1 MIINNRGIH
10 VMEKIVSGSV
20 ELHSLTEDELDES
33 LEILMQD
40 EQFEQDLINSFNDQ
54 MYIVKSNAPNPI
66 WTLCSITMR
75 MIRILPMTEVI
86 PVDEWGFNYQ
96 KDDNL
101 IECLVGT
108 NLIKIPKKY
117 VQQGEWH

>member
-1 MIINNRGIH
+1 
-10 VMEKIVSGSV
+10 MEKIISGSV
-20 ELHSLTEDELDES
+20 PVDISGDEEIEES
-33 LEILMQD
+33 LEILMKD

-54 MYIVKSNAPNPI
+54 MYIIKETAPNPI

-75 MIRILPMTEVI
+75 MIRILPRTEVI
-86 PVDEWGFNYQ
+86 PIDEWSFTYQ

-108 NLIKIPKKY
+108 NLVKVPKKY

>member
-1 MIINNRGIH
+1 
-10 VMEKIVSGSV
+10 MEKIVSGSLSV
-20 ELHSLTEDELDES
+20 QIVDDEELEEG

-40 EQFEQDLINSFNDQ
+40 AQFEQDLINSFNDQ
-54 MYIVKSNAPNPI
+54 MYVIKSSAPNPI

-75 MIRILPMTEVI
+75 MVRILPMTEVI
-86 PVDEWGFNYQ
+86 PVDEWNFSHQ

-117 VQQGEWH
+117 VEQGEWH

>member
-1 MIINNRGIH
+1 
-10 VMEKIVSGSV
+10 MEKIVSGSV

>member
-1 MIINNRGIH
+1 
-10 VMEKIVSGSV
+10 MEKIVSGSV
-20 ELHSLTEDELDES
+20 DLQVMSDEKIEES
-33 LEILMQD
+33 LELLMQD
-40 EQFEQDLINSFNDQ
+40 NQFEQDLINSFNDQ
-54 MYIVKSNAPNPI
+54 MYVIKSNAPNPI

-75 MIRILPMTEVI
+75 MVRVLPMTEVI
-86 PVDEWGFNYQ
+86 PVDEWGFEWQ
-96 KDDNL
+96 KEDSL

>member
-1 MIINNRGIH
+1 
-10 VMEKIVSGSV
+10 MEKIMSGSI
-20 ELHSLTEDELDES
+20 ELQLTEEEKIEEDLEL
-33 LEILMQD
+33 LMQD
-40 EQFEQDLINSFNDQ
+40 SQFEQDLINSFNDQ
-54 MYIVKSNAPNPI
+54 MYIIKDSAPNPI

-75 MIRILPMTEVI
+75 MIRILPRTEVI
-86 PVDEWGFNYQ
+86 PIDEFNFSYE
-96 KDDNL
+96 KDNNL

>member
-1 MIINNRGIH
+1 
-10 VMEKIVSGSV
+10 MEKIVSGSV
-20 ELHSLTEDELDES
+20 EPHSLTEEEMDES

-54 MYIVKSNAPNPI
+54 MYVIKSNAPNPI

-75 MIRILPMTEVI
+75 MVRVLPMTEVI
-86 PVDEWGFNYQ
+86 PVDEWGFDYQ
-96 KDDNL
+96 KDDSL

-117 VQQGEWH
+117 VEQGEWH

>member
-1 MIINNRGIH
+1 
-10 VMEKIVSGSV
+10 MEKIVSGSAI
-20 ELHSLTEDELDES
+20 LHTLSEEEVDES

-40 EQFEQDLINSFNDQ
+40 EQSEQDLINSFNDQ
-54 MYIVKSNAPNPI
+54 MYIVKSSAPNPI

-75 MIRILPMTEVI
+75 MVRILPMTEVI
-86 PVDEWGFNYQ
+86 PVDEWNFSHQ
-96 KDDNL
+96 KDENL

-117 VQQGEWH
+117 VEQGEWH

>member
-1 MIINNRGIH
+1 
-10 VMEKIVSGSV
+10 MEKIVSGSV
-20 ELHSLTEDELDES
+20 VIHAMSEKEIEEG

-40 EQFEQDLINSFNDQ
+40 DQFEQDLINSFNDQ
-54 MYIVKSNAPNPI
+54 MYVIKSNAPNPI

-75 MIRILPMTEVI
+75 MVRILPMTEVI
-86 PVDEWGFNYQ
+86 PVDEWGFEHEQ
-96 KDDNL
+96 DSSL